1 MGRVTNADDSNL
13 PGFTPV
19 RLCLNQWSRLDKSR
33 LISSPAER
41 LEEMKRLAQGHTAI

>member
-1 MGRVTNADDSNL
+1 MGRVTNAGDSNL

-33 LISSPAER
+33 LISSLAE
-41 LEEMKRLAQGHTAI
+41 T